1 MVHIIMDKIK
11 KSISLLIIILISLSF
26 TACRSYDYNLNKDN
40 TIKTSSSLSENL
52 AKENTPDYNEELIP
66 VDIIIDSDTF
76 SAKLYTNNTTLE
88 LIKQFPITINMK
100 DMNDNEKYYYMSSH
114 LTQNKEEINDIKSG
128 DIMLYGNDCIVIFY
142 EDFETFYKYTRLGY
156 IEDKD
161 KLINLLRNN
170 KDVKVTFE
178 LNIKI

>member
-1 MVHIIMDKIK
+1 
-11 KSISLLIIILISLSF
+11 
-26 TACRSYDYNLNKDN
+26 
-40 TIKTSSSLSENL
+40 
-52 AKENTPDYNEELIP
+52 
-66 VDIIIDSDTF
+66 
-76 SAKLYTNNTTLE
+76 
-88 LIKQFPITINMK
+88 MK